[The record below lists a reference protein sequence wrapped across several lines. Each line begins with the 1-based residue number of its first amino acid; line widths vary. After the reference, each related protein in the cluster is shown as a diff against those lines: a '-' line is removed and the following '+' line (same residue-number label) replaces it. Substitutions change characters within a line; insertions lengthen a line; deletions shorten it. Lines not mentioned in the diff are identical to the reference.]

1 MAKSATLNFSY
12 VPVKADQALSAFKL
26 GGEIMAG
33 HSKWKNIQGRKNAQD
48 AKRGKIFQKLS
59 REIYMAAKAG
69 GADPATNAALRLVM
83 DKAKAANMPNDNIDR
98 AIKKAS
104 SAGENEHYDEITYE
118 GYGPAGVAILVYA
131 LTDNRNRT
139 GTNVRVVFTRNGG
152 SLGETGSVSYMFD
165 RKGYIAIERSGLSV
179 DEDTMFENV
188 LEAGAEDLETSE
200 EVFEIYTAPED
211 FTAVRDI
218 LEKDGYSLAQAELTM
233 VPQTLVELEAEQQ
246 EQLQMLIDKLE
257 EDDDV
262 SEVFTSA
269 DL

>member
-1 MAKSATLNFSY
+1 
-12 VPVKADQALSAFKL
+12 
-26 GGEIMAG
+26 MAG

-104 SAGENEHYDEITYE
+104 SAGENEQYDEITYE

-139 GTNVRVVFTRNGG
+139 ATNVRVAFTRNGG

-165 RKGYIAIERSGLSV
+165 RKGYIAIERSGLSI
-179 DEDTMFENV
+179 DEDTMFENI

-211 FTAVRDI
+211 FTTVRDA
-218 LEKDGYSLAQAELTM
+218 LEKDGYTLAQAELTM
-233 VPQTLVELEAEQQ
+233 VPQTLVELEEEQQ
-246 EQLQMLIDKLE
+246 EQLQILIDKLE

-269 DL
+269 DM

>member
-1 MAKSATLNFSY
+1 MS
-12 VPVKADQALSAFKL
+12 
-26 GGEIMAG
+26 G
-33 HSKWKNIQGRKNAQD
+33 HSKWSNIQGRKNAQD

-69 GADPATNAALRLVM
+69 GPDPAMNPALRLVV
-83 DKAKAANMPNDNIDR
+83 DKAKAANMPNDNVER

-118 GYGPAGVAILVYA
+118 GYGPGGVAILVHT

-139 GTNVRVVFTRNGG
+139 ATNVRVAFTRNGG
-152 SLGETGSVSYMFD
+152 SLGETGSVNYMFD
-165 RKGYIAIERSGLSV
+165 RKGYLAIERAGLDI

-188 LEAGAEDLETSE
+188 LEAGAEDLETSP
-200 EVFEIYTAPED
+200 EVFEIYTAAED
-211 FTAVRDI
+211 FATVRDA
-218 LEKDGYSLAQAELTM
+218 LEKDGYTLARAELTM
-233 VPQTLVELEAEQQ
+233 VPQNVLTLADEQK
-246 EQLQMLIDKLE
+246 EQLERLVDKLE